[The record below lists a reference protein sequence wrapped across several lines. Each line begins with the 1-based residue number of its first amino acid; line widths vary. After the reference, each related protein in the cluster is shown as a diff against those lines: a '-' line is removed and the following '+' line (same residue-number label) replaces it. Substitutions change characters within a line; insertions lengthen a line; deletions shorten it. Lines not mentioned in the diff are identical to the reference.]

1 MPKGRTY
8 CSSRPCSDRASTA
21 PLAPSASL
29 LLPSSAPGRVHVRAQ
44 DVKARPKKP
53 RRQRLPWMKDD
64 EGTPAA
70 SGDLLTAAAA
80 TATAAATEVAMA
92 AAAAEVA
99 MAAAA
104 AEAAAVAMAATET
117 EPAEA
122 AEVVQAHSLYPC
134 QASAH
139 QPTM

>member
-1 MPKGRTY
+1 
-8 CSSRPCSDRASTA
+8 
-21 PLAPSASL
+21 
-29 LLPSSAPGRVHVRAQ
+29 V
-44 DVKARPKKP
+44 RPKKP

-92 AAAAEVA
+92 AAAAEAA

-122 AEVVQAHSLYPC
+122 AEVVQAHSLPLPSLCAPTNHRLSCHTFVYAG
-134 QASAH
+134 ASGAQEGRDH
-139 QPTM
+139 SD